1 MTKYS
6 PFPRVPIVNRTWPEK
21 IIEKAPA
28 WCSVDLRDG
37 NQALATP
44 MSVEKKVEMFRLLVA
59 IGFKEIE
66 VGFPSASQIEF
77 DFIRK
82 LIEEQLIP
90 DDVYLQVLTQARE
103 HLIARTVESLKGAK
117 KTVLHL
123 YNSTSPAHRELTFKM
138 SKDQIIDLA
147 VKGTTMVH
155 DLIPE
160 LNGTEV
166 AFEYSPESFSGTE
179 LDFALDVCEAV
190 TDVWEDKGSRLP
202 NLADKIILN
211 LPKTVEEAGPHV
223 YADQI
228 EWFCRNMKRRDKA
241 IISLHT
247 HNDRGTGVASTEL
260 GLLAGAERVEGTL
273 FGNGE
278 RTGNLDIVTVAL
290 NMYAE
295 GVDTGLDFH
304 DILKVRRVYEDCTG
318 MQVHDRHPY
327 GGDLVF
333 TAFSGSHQDA
343 IKKGMDV
350 FNERKDKEAKWNV
363 PYLLIDPSD
372 IGRTYEALIRINSQ
386 SGKGGIAYV
395 MSRQFGYE
403 LPKRMH
409 PSVGRKVNEYSDK
422 VGRELSP
429 DEVLSIFKQEFLGIE
444 SPLKLDH
451 FSTETDDFGHARVK
465 ATVEYTGKRMD
476 IEGSGNGPI
485 NAFMHAME
493 QAGWDGIDVVEFH
506 EQSIGTGSGTEAAA
520 YIMIQDNSGKETW
533 GVGLHTDITAAGLK
547 ALISAYNRSLEP
559 E

>member
-1 MTKYS
+1 M
-6 PFPRVPIVNRTWPEK
+6 
-21 IIEKAPA
+21 
-28 WCSVDLRDG
+28 
-37 NQALATP
+37 
-44 MSVEKKVEMFRLLVA
+44 KK
-59 IGFKEIE
+59 
-66 VGFPSASQIEF
+66 
-77 DFIRK
+77 
-82 LIEEQLIP
+82 
-90 DDVYLQVLTQARE
+90 
-103 HLIARTVESLKGAK
+103 
-117 KTVLHL
+117 
-123 YNSTSPAHRELTFKM
+123 
-138 SKDQIIDLA
+138 
-147 VKGTTMVH
+147 
-155 DLIPE
+155 
-160 LNGTEV
+160 
-166 AFEYSPESFSGTE
+166 
-179 LDFALDVCEAV
+179 
-190 TDVWEDKGSRLP
+190 
-202 NLADKIILN
+202 
-211 LPKTVEEAGPHV
+211 
-223 YADQI
+223 
-228 EWFCRNMKRRDKA
+228 RDKA

-260 GLLAGAERVEGTL
+260 GILAGAERVEGTL

-318 MQVHDRHPY
+318 MLVHDRHPY

-350 FNERKDKEAKWNV
+350 FRERKDGEAKWNV

-372 IGRTYEALIRINSQ
+372 IGRTYEAIIRINSQ
-386 SGKGGIAYV
+386 SGKGGVAYV

-409 PSVGRKVNEYSDK
+409 PSLGRKVNEYSDK
-422 VGRELSP
+422 VGRELTP
-429 DEVLSIFKQEFLGIE
+429 DEILSIFNQEFLGIE

-465 ATVEYTGKRMD
+465 ATVEYSGERMD

-493 QAGWDGIDVVEFH
+493 QAEWDGIDVVEFH

-520 YIMIQDNSGKETW
+520 YIMIEDSSGKETW
-533 GVGLHTDITAAGLK
+533 GAGLHTDITAAGLK
-547 ALISAYNRSLEP
+547 ALISAYNRSLEIG
-559 E
+559 